1 MSNDLPNAL
10 PVEGPTATSPSSPQ
24 SADITLTKQTVHVPR
39 SSALRKRKA
48 KSDRIS
54 KKHAPRKAAPSKA
67 QKGKRKRAASV
78 VESDAEDSDD
88 ESSSSSEEEEEEEE
102 TSSDESKGL
111 GSGEDIEPSR
121 LLSSSGTTRS
131 TRRTMDPKRL
141 DRPEEHIEA
150 VITAMTNLPQVEP
163 VIQPPSPR
171 PRSPSPALPSLN
183 SPLPT
188 PASPPVPSPDH
199 GALPGL
205 TMDRSPLPDPK
216 WPTWF
221 SKAFAFLAGR
231 DLGPAWTQAFRQYIE
246 LERRN
251 GFSIGG
257 PQAGFKKQG
266 RPDEVDWWV
275 GRARMRSP
283 EIKNVSSFEAKWW
296 TWWKLLQPGWRGVTD
311 VEGPLGP
318 AHRNQATGED
328 GWSVMD
334 KHGQNAFLT
343 VLATLVW
350 WESGLSGNGQDDSSW
365 LSAVEDV
372 SWVMSQVMDAR

>member
-1 MSNDLPNAL
+1 
-10 PVEGPTATSPSSPQ
+10 
-24 SADITLTKQTVHVPR
+24 
-39 SSALRKRKA
+39 
-48 KSDRIS
+48 
-54 KKHAPRKAAPSKA
+54 
-67 QKGKRKRAASV
+67 
-78 VESDAEDSDD
+78 
-88 ESSSSSEEEEEEEE
+88 
-102 TSSDESKGL
+102 
-111 GSGEDIEPSR
+111 
-121 LLSSSGTTRS
+121 
-131 TRRTMDPKRL
+131 
-141 DRPEEHIEA
+141 
-150 VITAMTNLPQVEP
+150 
-163 VIQPPSPR
+163 
-171 PRSPSPALPSLN
+171 
-183 SPLPT
+183 
-188 PASPPVPSPDH
+188 
-199 GALPGL
+199 
-205 TMDRSPLPDPK
+205 MDRSPLPDPK

-296 TWWKLLQPGWRGVTD
+296 TWWKLLQPGWHGVTD

-318 AHRNQATGED
+318 THRNQATGED

-343 VLATLVW
+343 VLAMLVW